1 MFEEELLEK
10 AAVCEE
16 ILQDARAELYMN
28 MRFLDVALYSLKL
41 QPTAELS
48 GCGTDGVSFFYQIP
62 YLIEQ
67 YRIGNVAV
75 NRMYLHS
82 VFHCLFGHVWEQGW
96 VEKPQTPEGLD
107 DWTAQAWEESQRQ
120 QSKQLWDLACDIA
133 MESVIDSLMLRCVR
147 CPSKPYRK
155 AVYDGFREKLPV
167 LTAQGIYRVLKQA
180 DLDIRIIARMIQE
193 FRVDDHSR
201 WEKSD
206 RQNSPPQGKNQR
218 DKWKDIREKTETDM
232 QTFSKEAADG
242 SKGLLEQLSVENR
255 ERYDY
260 RSFLK
265 KFCVLKE
272 EMQVDMDSFDYIF
285 YNYGM
290 ELYGNMPLIEPQE
303 TKEVHRIE
311 DFVIAIDTSMSCKK
325 ELVQKFLE
333 ETYSI
338 LSQSESFYRR
348 FRIHIIQCDEKVQ
361 SDDVIT
367 DAKELE
373 QYMKNFHLRGMGGTD
388 FRPVFSYVNR
398 LQKEKKFH
406 RLRGLIYF
414 TDGYGTFPLKKP
426 LYDTAFIF
434 LKEDYLDV
442 DVPPWAMKLILDESQ
457 LGQAVE

>member
-1 MFEEELLEK
+1 MFEEKLLEK

-67 YRIGNVAV
+67 YKIGNVAV

-82 VFHCLFGHVWEQGW
+82 MFHCLFGHVWEHGW
-96 VEKPQTPEGLD
+96 VEKPQIPEGMD

-120 QSKQLWDLACDIA
+120 QSRQLWDLACDIA
-133 MESVIDSLMLRCVR
+133 MESVIYSLMLRCVR
-147 CPSKPYRK
+147 QPSKPYRK

-242 SKGLLEQLSVENR
+242 SKGLL
-255 ERYDY
+255 
-260 RSFLK
+260 
-265 KFCVLKE
+265 
-272 EMQVDMDSFDYIF
+272 
-285 YNYGM
+285 
-290 ELYGNMPLIEPQE
+290 
-303 TKEVHRIE
+303 
-311 DFVIAIDTSMSCKK
+311 
-325 ELVQKFLE
+325 
-333 ETYSI
+333 
-338 LSQSESFYRR
+338 
-348 FRIHIIQCDEKVQ
+348 
-361 SDDVIT
+361 
-367 DAKELE
+367 
-373 QYMKNFHLRGMGGTD
+373 
-388 FRPVFSYVNR
+388 
-398 LQKEKKFH
+398 
-406 RLRGLIYF
+406 
-414 TDGYGTFPLKKP
+414 
-426 LYDTAFIF
+426 
-434 LKEDYLDV
+434 
-442 DVPPWAMKLILDESQ
+442 
-457 LGQAVE
+457 

>member
-82 VFHCLFGHVWEQGW
+82 MFHCLFGHVWEQGW

-206 RQNSPPQGKNQR
+206 RQNSPPQSKNQR

-373 QYMKNFHLRGMGGTD
+373 QYMKNFQLRGMGGTD

-442 DVPPWAMKLILDESQ
+442 DVPPWAIKLILDESQ

>member
-82 VFHCLFGHVWEQGW
+82 MFHCLFGHVWEQGW

-167 LTAQGIYRVLKQA
+167 LTAQGIYRMLKQA

-442 DVPPWAMKLILDESQ
+442 DVPPWAIKLILDESQ
-457 LGQAVE
+457 LGQAVK

>member
-82 VFHCLFGHVWEQGW
+82 MSHCLFGHVWEQGW

-206 RQNSPPQGKNQR
+206 RQNSPPRGKNQR

-373 QYMKNFHLRGMGGTD
+373 QYMKNFQLRGMGGTD
-388 FRPVFSYVNR
+388 FRPVFYYVNR

-442 DVPPWAMKLILDESQ
+442 DVPPWAIKLILDESQ

>member
-82 VFHCLFGHVWEQGW
+82 MFHCLFGHVWEQGW

-218 DKWKDIREKTETDM
+218 DKWKDMREKTETDM

-442 DVPPWAMKLILDESQ
+442 DVPPWAIKLILDESQ